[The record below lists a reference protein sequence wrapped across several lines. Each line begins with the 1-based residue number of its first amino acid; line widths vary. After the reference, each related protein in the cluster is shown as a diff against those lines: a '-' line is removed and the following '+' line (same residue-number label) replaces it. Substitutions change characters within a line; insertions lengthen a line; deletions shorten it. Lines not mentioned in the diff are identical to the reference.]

1 MLSKYRIKY
10 KIDKGYYVQQRGWY
24 SYWVWMDV
32 GFTVNDSNFRTTY
45 HTNLKDAEDVV
56 RELAWQE
63 TAERTVYLFRGN

>member
-1 MLSKYRIKY
+1 MLNKYRIKY
-10 KIDKGYYVQQRGWY
+10 RINNGYYVQRRGWQ

-32 GFTVNDSNFRTTY
+32 GFYDSNDNFRITY
-45 HTNLKDAEDVV
+45 HRNLKDAEDVV